1 VTVVY
6 RWFKYVRHH
15 DREQAESE
23 GWVFSADL
31 AHHSAYSILMELPMP
46 SASQIPSTFPSPAER
61 FEEAVAALDRAQR
74 SGIGVDIA
82 FARRELAIVAW
93 NLKHAIVEGLRL
105 SDGAQAPHVP
115 SE

>member
-1 VTVVY
+1 MTAY

-31 AHHSAYSILMELPMP
+31 GRPHNIYSVLMEWSMSNAPQTP
-46 SASQIPSTFPSPAER
+46 TSIPSPAER
-61 FEEAVAALDRAQR
+61 FEEAVATLDRAQR

-105 SDGAQAPHVP
+105 RDKRDI
-115 SE
+115 